1 MVVKV
6 NYLHLG
12 KARIPAIAFITRTG
26 KTLVSKTRKKLLQV
40 AFKKCT
46 LMSCYS

>member
-1 MVVKV
+1 MI
-6 NYLHLG
+6 L
-12 KARIPAIAFITRTG
+12 AIAFITRTG
-26 KTLVSKTRKKLLQV
+26 KTLVSKICNKLLQV